1 MNLPV
6 KIFVYLIL
14 SGLGLFSA
22 AAILMLSMQFGF
34 IESLPPDD
42 RLEDFRM
49 AYMGGGMIVSIAGV
63 VLGLI
68 SFFTS
73 GKLSGFF
80 LALPLALP
88 VLYSIGVL
96 MLFPA

>member
-1 MNLPV
+1 MTLPV
-6 KIFVYLIL
+6 KIFFYLLL

-22 AAILMLSMQFGF
+22 AIILVLSMKFGF

-42 RLEDFRM
+42 QLEQFRM
-49 AYMGGGMIVSIAGV
+49 AYMGGGMIVSITGV
-63 VLGLI
+63 ALGLLC
-68 SFFTS
+68 FFTS

-80 LALPLALP
+80 LALPLVAP

-96 MLFPA
+96 LLFPA